1 MGWLTS
7 LTSFFVNP
15 ALVLPGLALVS
26 SPIII
31 HLINRMRY
39 RRVRFAAM
47 EFLLASS
54 KRNRRR
60 VLIEQMI
67 LLLLRILLVLLIMFL
82 LARLV
87 LNPDTMSLFRG
98 AKTHH
103 MVVLD
108 DSGSM
113 REIIG
118 EGSAFR
124 EAVSVV
130 QKLIDEGKQRPDS
143 QKLTLVLLSNPAEP
157 LVNQENINDELAT
170 RLETRL
176 ENINCTHQHFNLTNG
191 LAVAG
196 KLFANDTESIKH
208 LHVISDFRQ
217 NDWSDKDAIEKRMA
231 ELKAGEVAVNLVKVV
246 PKQNNNV
253 AITLLEGN
261 LRVAAAGVPITFT
274 VGVTNFGDTVI
285 EAKSVSVSVDG
296 IQINK
301 SVEFAEIEPGE
312 EQAQTLEV
320 AFNSSGR
327 HAIKVSLDVDALSH
341 DNERFLVFDL
351 PDTLPVLIVDGNPG
365 SDGARNLA
373 DALEAGQFAY
383 VPQVVDAS
391 FLRKSPLDPFR
402 TIYMLNVPTMQPDAL
417 DRLQEYV
424 AGGGGLVWFVGNLVE
439 DDFYFTDLHKNEN
452 RYGLDKI
459 GLFPVPLAET
469 PDDLDHPEFR
479 DLAADVAF
487 ESTSIFAN
495 FKDFFRSSFFDVIR
509 IDKFYPPAENWSS
522 DDEIRKDGV
531 RTLAQLRNGKPFC
544 LEHQYGKGTVV
555 TFLTGIDDE
564 WNNWTRD
571 PAGLSF
577 IVAIHDMQKL
587 ISSEVGELKQYTVGT
602 PIHRELSLSSYS
614 KTVEIVAPGMPP
626 VAIEASP
633 PGLATTDD
641 EASLNGSADPAAG
654 DDAKT
659 ADTKTDEKTADQDVP
674 KPESSGRSDIYIADF
689 ADTDT
694 PGVYS
699 VKLTTVDRE
708 TEETLYAFNVPTEES
723 ALKLATTDEIRGTL
737 GDESAA
743 QIQEPGNFTWLQGK
757 EADQEIRRFI
767 LALLMLFLLA
777 EQLLSYKLSYHPKPG
792 SDA

>member
-82 LARLV
+82 IARLV
-87 LNPDTMSLFRG
+87 LDPDTMSLFRG

-118 EGSAFR
+118 EGSAFN

-143 QKLTLVLLSNPAEP
+143 QKLTLVLLSNPSEP

-176 ENINCTHQHFNLTNG
+176 GNIDCTHQHFNLTNG

-208 LHVISDFRQ
+208 LHVISDFRR
-217 NDWSDKDAIEKRMA
+217 NDWSDTDAIEKRMA

-253 AITLLEGN
+253 AITMLEGN
-261 LRVAAAGVPITFT
+261 LRVAAADVPITFT
-274 VGVTNFGDTVI
+274 VGVTNFGETVI
-285 EAKSVSVSVDG
+285 EAKSVSVFVDG
-296 IQINK
+296 TQINK
-301 SVEFAEIEPGE
+301 SVEFTEIQPGE
-312 EQAQTLEV
+312 EETQTLEV

-327 HAIKVSLDVDALSH
+327 HTIKVSLDVDALSH

-365 SDGARNLA
+365 SDGARNLS
-373 DALEAGQFAY
+373 DALESGQFAY
-383 VPQVVDAS
+383 VPQVVDTS

-402 TIYMLNVPTMQPDAL
+402 TVYMLNVPSIQPDAL

-439 DDFYFTDLHKNEN
+439 DDFYFTDLHLNES
-452 RYGLDKI
+452 RYGAGKI
-459 GLFPVPLAET
+459 GLFPIPLAET
-469 PDDLDHPEFR
+469 SDELDHPEFR

-487 ESTSIFAN
+487 EPTSIFAN

-509 IDKFYPPAENWSS
+509 IDKFYPPAEDWSA

-531 RTLAQLRNGKPFC
+531 RTIAQLRNGKPFC
-544 LEHQYGKGTVV
+544 LEHQYGKGRVV

-577 IVAIHDMQKL
+577 IVAVHDMQKL

-602 PIHRELSLSSYS
+602 PIRRELSLSSYS

-633 PGLATTDD
+633 PGLDTADD
-641 EASLNGSADPAAG
+641 GASLNDGGETAG

-659 ADTKTDEKTADQDVP
+659 ADAKTDDSKTDTSAAP
-674 KPESSGRSDIYIADF
+674 KSEGSGKSDIYVVDF
-689 ADTDT
+689 ADTDA

-708 TEETLYAFNVPTEES
+708 TEETLYGFNVPAEES
-723 ALKLATTDEIRGTL
+723 DLKLASTDEIRGSL
-737 GDESAA
+737 GDEGAA
-743 QIQEPGNFTWLQGK
+743 QIQEPGNFNWLQGK
-757 EADQEIRRFI
+757 EADQEIRHFI
-767 LALLMLFLLA
+767 LALLMFFLLA
-777 EQLLSYKLSYHPKPG
+777 EQLMSYKLSYHSRAG
-792 SDA
+792 SDR